1 MNNADKFFL
10 EQIQIFCEADM
21 AMSQYRIKRGEIG
34 GMSSTNMARRGQI
47 AVSSAEDQASKD
59 AVFTA
64 RVKASESG
72 KRINIARLLSEL
84 PKYKGKPELVKKD
97 ILKLTRTKLTDK
109 TAFNPFPEDP
119 TIGDFVVPFFRLPDL
134 LLAINSLIAVEDS
147 RDGKQLLAALK
158 NKVGE
163 IYHTITGADPANVS
177 ELNAIRSF
185 KTTMVQRKYKGDEK
199 QFVYQQA
206 PFGGKSARDD
216 WEHTFITNTKELEG
230 PNFERLRKYEILK
243 GLLFTGEERSNPDE
257 HDSDTYTP
265 ERKTPENL
273 AGETLANPDREK
285 LATSSEPAA
294 KKPKPAKPAAK
305 PKPAA
310 KKAPAKKA
318 PAKKAPAKKAP
329 AKKTVEK
336 ESYFI
341 KVVAF

>member
-10 EQIQIFCEADM
+10 KQVQIFCEANM
-21 AMSQYRIKRGEIG
+21 PMSQYGIKRGEVG

-47 AVSSAEDQASKD
+47 AVSAAEDQASKD
-59 AVFTA
+59 ALFTS
-64 RVKASESG
+64 RVKSSENG

-84 PKYKGKPELVKKD
+84 PKYKGNPELVKKD
-97 ILKLTRTKLTDK
+97 ILKLTRTKLSDK

-119 TIGDFVVPFFRLPDL
+119 TIKDFVVPFFRLPDL
-134 LLAINSLIAVEDS
+134 LLAINSLISVEDS

-163 IYHTITGADPANVS
+163 IYHTVTGADPANVS

-230 PNFERLRKYEILK
+230 ANFERLRKYEILK
-243 GLLFTGEERSNPDE
+243 SLLFTGEERFNPDE

-273 AGETLANPDREK
+273 AAKTLADPDRER
-285 LATSSEPAA
+285 LATRSKPEPEPAKTKKPEPAA
-294 KKPKPAKPAAK
+294 KK
-305 PKPAA
+305 

-318 PAKKAPAKKAP
+318 PP
-329 AKKTVEK
+329 KKTVKK

-341 KVVAF
+341 KVVSF

>member
-10 EQIQIFCEADM
+10 EQIQIFCEANM
-21 AMSQYRIKRGEIG
+21 PMSQYGIKRGEVG

-47 AVSSAEDQASKD
+47 AVSPAEDQASKD
-59 AVFTA
+59 DVFTT
-64 RVKASESG
+64 RVQNSANG
-72 KRINIARLLSEL
+72 KRINIARLLAEL
-84 PKYKGKPELVKKD
+84 PKYKGQPALVKKD

-109 TAFNPFPEDP
+109 TAFNPFPEDS

-158 NKVGE
+158 DKVGQ
-163 IYHTITGADPANVS
+163 IYHTVTGADPANVS

-257 HDSDTYTP
+257 HDSDTHTP
-265 ERKTPENL
+265 ERRTPDNL
-273 AGETLANPDREK
+273 AGATLANPDREK
-285 LATSSEPAA
+285 LATSSTTKPA
-294 KKPKPAKPAAK
+294 AKPAAK
-305 PKPAA
+305 PK
-310 KKAPAKKA
+310 KKKTPS
-318 PAKKAPAKKAP
+318 
-329 AKKTVEK
+329 KKTVEG
-336 ESYFI
+336 ESVFI
-341 KVVAF
+341 KVVQF